1 MSENYVQVARLD
13 EVKPG
18 KMLCVT
24 YGDKRIMLANVE
36 GTVHAVDDMCTH
48 EDASLSTGSLKGHCV
63 KCPLHGSRFDLNTGE
78 PLDDPAYEP
87 IRVYPVKI
95 DGDAICVAIE

>member
-1 MSENYVQVARLD
+1 MSEKFIQLARLD

-18 KMLCVT
+18 KMLCVVH
-24 YGDKRIMLANVE
+24 GNQRIMLANVD
-36 GTVHAVDDMCTH
+36 GTIHAVDDMCSH
-48 EDASLSTGSLKGHCV
+48 EDASLSTGSLKGDCV

-78 PLDDPAYEP
+78 PLDEPAYEP

-95 DGDAICVAIE
+95 DGDAICVAID